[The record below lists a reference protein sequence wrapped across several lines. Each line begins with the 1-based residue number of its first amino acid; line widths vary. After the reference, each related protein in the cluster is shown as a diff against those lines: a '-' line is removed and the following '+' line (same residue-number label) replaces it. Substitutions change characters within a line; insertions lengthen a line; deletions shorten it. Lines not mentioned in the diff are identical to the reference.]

1 MAISLKKFGW
11 NKKAKEGIRAKTPT
25 VLQMEAV
32 ECGAASLSA
41 VLGYYGTYIPL
52 EELRVACGVS
62 RDGSKA
68 SNILHAA
75 RRYGLEAKGFRL
87 EPSSLYTL
95 QMPVIVHWNFNH
107 FLVVEGFK
115 GDTVYLNDPASGPR
129 TVSLDEFD
137 ESFTGIVLTFNKG
150 ENYKPQGKKP
160 NTLKILRQRLTGS
173 EIAVAFVVLASLALV
188 IPGLL
193 LPAFTRVFVDYYL
206 VNGRHEWIVPLLGG
220 MVLTAIARSFLTW
233 LQQYYLLRLETK
245 LSLLSASQFFWH
257 ILQLPVEFFTQRSA
271 GDINSRIGQ
280 NDRVAQLLS
289 GELATSLMNVI
300 LIFFYAILMFRY
312 SVPLTILGICFAALN
327 FVMLQRVSRFR
338 KDINLRLIKDQGK
351 LSAATFSSL
360 QQIETLK
367 STGAEGDAFSSW
379 AGYQANANNAQQ
391 QFGST
396 NQILTVLPGMLAQ
409 LSNILVLALGSWLVI
424 RGQMTVGTLVAFQT
438 LMASFLAP
446 VNQMVQVG
454 GQVQEVNG
462 TIQRLD
468 DVLKYETDPQVEF
481 TSESEETAVSYTKL
495 SGRLQIRNLTF
506 GYSKLAAPLIED
518 FDLDIEPGMRVALVG
533 GSGSGK
539 STIAR
544 LIAGL
549 YQPWEG
555 QILLDGVERH
565 LVPRAILNN
574 SLRIVDQQIFMFE
587 GSIHDNL
594 AMWDQHIPMEQIIQA
609 AKDAHIHLEI
619 AGRPGGYDSEVQ
631 ENGRNFSG
639 GQRQRLEIA
648 RALVTNPSV
657 LILDEATS
665 ALDPVTEQIIDDH
678 LRRRGC
684 TCLIVAH
691 RLSTIRDCDEIIV
704 LDSGKVLERGSH
716 DALWRKNGVYTRLI
730 KSEGSKSE
738 ILLDSLM
745 EQLTA

>member
-1 MAISLKKFGW
+1 MAISLSNFGW
-11 NKKAKEGIRAKTPT
+11 KNKKEGIRVKTPT

-32 ECGAASLSA
+32 ECGAAALGSVLS
-41 VLGYYGTYIPL
+41 YYRTYVPL

-75 RRYGLEAKGFRL
+75 RSYGLEAKGFRL
-87 EPSSLYTL
+87 EPTSLYNL
-95 QMPVIVHWNFNH
+95 QMPIIVHWNFNH

-115 GDTVYLNDPASGPR
+115 GDVVYLNDPASGPR

-160 NTLKILRQRLTGS
+160 NTLKILRQRLVGS
-173 EIAVAFVVLASLALV
+173 EVAVTFVVLASLALV

-206 VNGRHEWIVPLLGG
+206 VNGRQEWIFPLLGG
-220 MVLTAIARSFLTW
+220 MVFTAIVRSCLTW

-300 LIFFYAILMFRY
+300 LIFFYAVLMFRY

-351 LSAATFSSL
+351 LAAATFSSL

-409 LSNILVLALGSWLVI
+409 LCNIFILALGSWLVI
-424 RGQMTVGTLVAFQT
+424 QGQMTVGTLVAFQT

-454 GQVQEVNG
+454 GQLQEVNG

-468 DVLKYETDPQVEF
+468 DVLKYETDPQVTLTAEAPQ
-481 TSESEETAVSYTKL
+481 TAVPHAKL
-495 SGRLQIRNLTF
+495 SGRLQIRDLTF
-506 GYSKLAAPLIED
+506 GYSKLAAPLIEG
-518 FDLDIEPGMRVALVG
+518 FNLDIEPGMRVALVG

-549 YQPWEG
+549 YQPWNG
-555 QILLDGVERH
+555 QILLDGTERH
-565 LVPRAILNN
+565 LIPRPILNN

-587 GSIHDNL
+587 GTIHDNL
-594 AMWDQHIPMEQIIQA
+594 AMWDQHIPLEQITQA

-648 RALVTNPSV
+648 RALVTNPSI
-657 LILDEATS
+657 LLLDEATS
-665 ALDPVTEQIIDDH
+665 ALDPVTEQIIDDN

-684 TCLIVAH
+684 TCVIVAH

-704 LDSGKVLERGSH
+704 LDAGKVVERGTH
-716 DALWRKNGVYTRLI
+716 DSLWRKNGVYSRLI
-730 KSEGSKSE
+730 KSEGAKSE

-745 EQLTA
+745 EQLIA

>member
-1 MAISLKKFGW
+1 MPISLKKFGW
-11 NKKAKEGIRAKTPT
+11 RNKKEGVRVKTPT

-32 ECGAASLSA
+32 ECGAAALGA
-41 VLGYYGTYIPL
+41 VLGYYRTYIPL

-75 RRYGLEAKGFRL
+75 RSYGLEAKGFRL
-87 EPSSLYTL
+87 EPTSLYTL
-95 QMPVIVHWNFNH
+95 QMPIIVHWNFNH

-115 GDTVYLNDPASGPR
+115 GDVVYLNDPASGPR

-160 NTLKILRQRLTGS
+160 NTLKILRQRLAGS
-173 EIAVAFVVLASLALV
+173 EIAVTFVVLASLALV

-206 VNGRHEWIVPLLGG
+206 VNGRHEWIFPLLGG
-220 MVLTAIARSFLTW
+220 MVLTAIVRSFLTW

-300 LIFFYAILMFRY
+300 LIFFYAMLMFRY

-351 LSAATFSSL
+351 LLAATFSSL

-409 LSNILVLALGSWLVI
+409 LCNILILALGSWLVI
-424 RGQMTVGTLVAFQT
+424 QEQMTVGTLVAFQT

-454 GQVQEVNG
+454 GQLQEVNG

-468 DVLKYETDPQVEF
+468 DVLKYETDPQVVF
-481 TSESEETAVSYTKL
+481 TTEASNTAVPNAKL
-495 SGRLQIRNLTF
+495 SGRLQIRELTF
-506 GYSKLAAPLIED
+506 GYSKLAAPLIEG
-518 FDLDIEPGMRVALVG
+518 FNLDIEPGMRVALVG

-555 QILLDGVERH
+555 RILLDGVERH

-587 GSIHDNL
+587 GTIHDNL
-594 AMWDQHIPMEQIIQA
+594 AMWDQHIPIEQLTQA

-619 AGRPGGYDSEVQ
+619 AGRPGGYDSVVQ

-665 ALDPVTEQIIDDH
+665 ALDPVTEQIIDDN

-704 LDSGKVLERGSH
+704 LDAGKVIERGTH
-716 DALWRKNGVYTRLI
+716 DSLWRKNGVYSRLI
-730 KSEGSKSE
+730 KSEGAKSE

>member
-1 MAISLKKFGW
+1 MAISLSNFGW
-11 NKKAKEGIRAKTPT
+11 KNKKEGIRVKTPT

-32 ECGAASLSA
+32 ECGAAALGSVLS
-41 VLGYYGTYIPL
+41 YYRTYVPL

-75 RRYGLEAKGFRL
+75 RSYGLEAKGFRL
-87 EPSSLYTL
+87 EPTSLYNL
-95 QMPVIVHWNFNH
+95 QMPIIVHWNFNH

-115 GDTVYLNDPASGPR
+115 GDVVYLNDPASGPR

-137 ESFTGIVLTFNKG
+137 ESFTGIVLTFKKG
-150 ENYKPQGKKP
+150 ENFKPQGQRP
-160 NTLKILRQRLTGS
+160 NTLKILRQRLVGS
-173 EIAVAFVVLASLALV
+173 EVAVTFVVLASLALV

-206 VNGRHEWIVPLLGG
+206 VNGRQEWILPLLGG
-220 MVLTAIARSFLTW
+220 MVFTAIVRSCLTW

-300 LIFFYAILMFRY
+300 LIFFYAVLMFRY
-312 SVPLTILGICFAALN
+312 SVPLTILGICFATLN

-351 LSAATFSSL
+351 LAAATFSSL

-409 LSNILVLALGSWLVI
+409 LCNIFILALGSWLVI
-424 RGQMTVGTLVAFQT
+424 QGRMTVGTLVAFQT

-454 GQVQEVNG
+454 GQLQEVNG

-468 DVLKYETDPQVEF
+468 DVLKYETDPQVALTAEAP
-481 TSESEETAVSYTKL
+481 ETAVPHAKL
-495 SGRLQIRNLTF
+495 SGRLQIRDLTF
-506 GYSKLAAPLIED
+506 GYSKLAAPLIEG
-518 FDLDIEPGMRVALVG
+518 FNLDIEPGMRVALVG

-549 YQPWEG
+549 YQPWNG
-555 QILLDGVERH
+555 QILLDGTERH
-565 LVPRAILNN
+565 LIPRPILNN

-587 GSIHDNL
+587 GTIHDNL
-594 AMWDQHIPMEQIIQA
+594 AMWDQHIPLEQITQA

-648 RALVTNPSV
+648 RALVTNPSI
-657 LILDEATS
+657 LLLDEATS
-665 ALDPVTEQIIDDH
+665 ALDPVTEQIIDDN

-684 TCLIVAH
+684 TCVIVAH

-704 LDSGKVLERGSH
+704 LDAGKVVERGTH
-716 DALWRKNGVYTRLI
+716 DSLWRKNGVYSRLI
-730 KSEGSKSE
+730 KSEGAKSE

-745 EQLTA
+745 EQLIA